1 MRIEAFE
8 NAAGRRDIQSAGA
21 DSKYFRLQYLRAIAA
36 LSVVVFHAAYYLK
49 FIRGDDRILA
59 MTPSNLGGFGVC
71 LFFVISGYLM
81 ASLANKTSASRF
93 IVHRIIRIY
102 PIYWLVLIVFF
113 LINRRLGYGFTFD
126 PLAIALIPGDHRN
139 YALGVEW
146 TLPFELSFYLVVF
159 FIMLAHLPRVLPAIA
174 AAWGA
179 VIVVLLFVRPDL
191 QQGQFPRLAALL
203 ISEWTLP
210 FVVGLLIP
218 FAIRRGLLGAWALFP
233 GAAFVLFIW
242 WAPDS
247 GALPLAAAGF
257 FLVAWAVAP
266 RANAGNIDRFP
277 ILTKFGDWS
286 YALYLCHDPIINWT
300 YRKLP
305 AHFDNTILF
314 VSIITLALAIS
325 SIFGRM
331 DLALYGALKSWADR
345 SGRILRYGVGSAFAA
360 AMLVFSATAEV
371 AAAKDRAMV
380 ALFDNMG
387 RELASSDMAGS
398 AGINARAEASGLK
411 RDAAF
416 RGHVDEL
423 SRDPDGAI
431 HIAGW
436 AVDTANPTDKA
447 AALVFYDGRYW
458 GAAVTRW
465 RRPDV
470 ADAIG
475 SRSLFFR
482 PGFNAT
488 VGSAPCEPGGALV
501 VLMATTDKRFALL
514 ASPEVAKVCDLA
526 ARSSPPG

>member
-8 NAAGRRDIQSAGA
+8 NAAGRADIQSAGA

-36 LSVVVFHAAYYLK
+36 FSVVVFHAAYYLK

-59 MTPSNLGGFGVC
+59 IIPPNLGGFGVC

-113 LINRRLGYGFTFD
+113 LINRKLGYGFTFD

-139 YALGVEW
+139 YSLGVEW

-159 FIMLAHLPRVLPAIA
+159 FIMLARLPRILPAIA

-179 VIVVLLFVRPDL
+179 VIVALLFVRPDL

-233 GAAFVLFIW
+233 GAAFVILIW

-266 RANAGNIDRFP
+266 RANAGNTDRFP
-277 ILTKFGDWS
+277 VLTKFGDWS
-286 YALYLCHDPIINWT
+286 YALYLCHDPIINWS

-305 AHFDNTILF
+305 AQLDSTILF
-314 VSIITLALAIS
+314 VSILVLALAIS
-325 SIFGRM
+325 SIFGKI

-345 SGRILRYGVGSAFAA
+345 SGRVLRYGLGSAFAA
-360 AMLVFSATAEV
+360 AMVVYSASAEV
-371 AAAKDRAMV
+371 AAANDRAMV

-387 RELASSDMAGS
+387 MELSGSDMARS
-398 AGINARAEASGLK
+398 AGIDATAEASGFK
-411 RDAAF
+411 RDPAF

-423 SRDPDGAI
+423 VRDPDGAI
-431 HIAGW
+431 RIVGW
-436 AVDTANPTDKA
+436 AVNTANPTEKA

-458 GAAVTRW
+458 GSAVTRW

-470 ADAIG
+470 AAVIG
-475 SRSLFFR
+475 SRSLFLR

-488 VGSAPCEPGGALV
+488 MGSTSCEPGGALV
-501 VLMATTDKRFALL
+501 VLMLTADKRFALL
-514 ASPEVAKVCDLA
+514 ASPEVVTVCDLEA
-526 ARSSPPG
+526 PTSPR